1 MDDYKKYLT
10 TPIRKDR
17 VPLQD
22 LLPLD
27 RPLRLL
33 IDPSDKCNFRCKFC
47 FQSKENFV
55 GTKMSRET
63 FDKLVGDIREF
74 SGPINIIH
82 MYGLGEPLVNE
93 NLPYF
98 IKVIKDNNLAKEVAI
113 TTNGSLLTKELSEK
127 LIASGLDRLSISLN
141 GVSNDD
147 FRRIV
152 GVKVDFNKM
161 YENIKYFYSI
171 RKQCHLHIK
180 INDED
185 YTEEQKN
192 KFVEL
197 FKGYSDSINIDH
209 IVNVW
214 PGLEITDDTD
224 KRMYEFDINTS
235 NNNKIK
241 RRPVCPLMFYEMLV
255 HSDGSVS
262 PCCVD
267 YGFKEENLGN
277 IMETSLFE
285 IWNGNKL
292 NKLRCEN
299 LLGGGYSYK
308 ICRECSYTDCAATV
322 NITPFRDEL
331 LTKYK
336 KD

>member
-1 MDDYKKYLT
+1 MEDYKKYLT

-47 FQSKENFV
+47 FQSKGNFV

-141 GVSNDD
+141 GVSSDD

-152 GVKVDFNKM
+152 GVKVDFDKM

-185 YTEEQKN
+185 YTEEQKS

-197 FKGYSDSINIDH
+197 FKDYSDSINIDH

-224 KRMYEFDINTS
+224 KRMYEFEIDTS
-235 NNNKIK
+235 NNKIK

-267 YGFKEENLGN
+267 YEFKEENLGN

-299 LLGGGYSYK
+299 LLGGG
-308 ICRECSYTDCAATV
+308 V
-322 NITPFRDEL
+322 QL
-331 LTKYK
+331 
-336 KD
+336 